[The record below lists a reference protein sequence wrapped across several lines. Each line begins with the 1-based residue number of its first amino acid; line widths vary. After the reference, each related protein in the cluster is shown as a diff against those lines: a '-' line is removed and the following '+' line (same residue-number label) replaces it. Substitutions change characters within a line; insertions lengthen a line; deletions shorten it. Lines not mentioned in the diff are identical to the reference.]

1 MEVRPMGENENTA
14 LDQTQFDAEVRKAA
28 RLREMRSIIEKQD
41 ADALSKLY
49 DSMEPIDFAILI
61 EDLDDDEVAKLTP
74 LMDDDEL
81 AGTMENAED
90 DERIRIAHTLD
101 NRRLL
106 TAFSY
111 MQKDDI
117 VDMLSDFP
125 IGRRKEVINIM
136 KTDDRQIITKLLQ
149 YPEESAGGLMTTAF
163 IALKGDYTA
172 EYALEKIKQIGPKTE
187 DIETVYIVDRK
198 GCLIGFVDLRQIL
211 SAPKTRILSDFM
223 DDRVIYVKPETD
235 QEDVAKLVSKYDLN
249 SIPVVSPTKQI
260 LGVVTVDD
268 VIDVIIDEY
277 NEDILELAGVSKEEN
292 LDTTLGESIRLRLP
306 WLMINLLT
314 AFLASF
320 TVKLF
325 ESTIE
330 QVVALSSIMTII
342 SGMGGNA
349 GTQTLSILVREIS
362 QRDRKAK
369 EYRKP
374 FLKELVLGLID
385 GASTGL
391 VTAVVVCA
399 VYGNIWLGVI
409 AFVAMIGNMLVS
421 AFFGFLIP
429 LILNKCHADPAVSSS
444 IFVTTATDVLGFF
457 IFLGLAKVCMPLIS

>member
-1 MEVRPMGENENTA
+1 MDETENVTP
-14 LDQTQFDAEVRKAA
+14 DQDQFNAEDRKSLH
-28 RLREMRSIIEKQD
+28 LRQLRDIIDQQD
-41 ADALSKLY
+41 SQALSALY
-49 DSMEPIDFAILI
+49 DDVEPIDFALLV
-61 EDLDDDEVAKLTP
+61 EDLDDEELRKLTP

-90 DERIRIAHTLD
+90 DERIRIAHALD

-106 TAFSY
+106 TAFGY

-125 IGRRKEVINIM
+125 IGRRKEVINLM

-149 YPEESAGGLMTTAF
+149 YPEESAGGLMTTAY
-163 IALKGDYTA
+163 IALKRDYTA
-172 EYALEKIKQIGPKTE
+172 EYALDKIKQIGPKTE
-187 DIETVYIVDRK
+187 DIETVYVVDAK
-198 GCLIGFVDLRQIL
+198 GCLIGYADLRQIL
-211 SAPKTRILSDFM
+211 AAPKGRRLSEIM
-223 DDRVIYVKPETD
+223 DDRVISVKPETD
-235 QEDVAKLVSKYDLN
+235 QEEVARLVSRYDLN
-249 SIPVVSPTKQI
+249 SIPVVSPTMQI

-268 VIDVIIDEY
+268 VIDVIVDEY

-330 QVVALSSIMTII
+330 QVVALSAIMTII

-349 GTQTLSILVREIS
+349 GTQTLSILVRQIAQKKRS
-362 QRDRKAK
+362 AK

-374 FLKELVLGLID
+374 FFKELLLGLID
-385 GASTGL
+385 GAATGL
-391 VTAVVVCA
+391 VTGTVVTFM
-399 VYGNIWLGVI
+399 YGSIWLGVI
-409 AFVAMIGNMLVS
+409 AFIAMIGNMLVS
-421 AFFGFLIP
+421 SFFGFLIP
-429 LILNKCHADPAVSSS
+429 LILDRCHADPAVSSS

-457 IFLGLAKVCMPLIS
+457 IFLGLAKVFLPLLV

>member
-1 MEVRPMGENENTA
+1 MGENENTA